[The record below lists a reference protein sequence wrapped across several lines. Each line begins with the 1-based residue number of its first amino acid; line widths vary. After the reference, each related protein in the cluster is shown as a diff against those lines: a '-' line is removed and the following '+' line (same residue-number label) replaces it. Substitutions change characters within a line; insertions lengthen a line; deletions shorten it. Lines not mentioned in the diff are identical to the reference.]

1 MTDPAPE
8 RPARSAG
15 PGDHDAS
22 GRPGLDGGWI
32 GHRVGLPGSGP
43 PDPGTRAERPRK
55 SDETPLCSRP
65 GLDGDARDRIGA
77 GLRRLYGNLLAAP
90 VPERFTLVRGLDRSS
105 GRAPGKRP
113 AGSRDARGATPE
125 VR

>member
-22 GRPGLDGGWI
+22 G
-32 GHRVGLPGSGP
+32 
-43 PDPGTRAERPRK
+43 
-55 SDETPLCSRP
+55 RP

-90 VPERFTLVRGLDRSS
+90 VPERFTQLLDDLAEGRG
-105 GRAPGKRP
+105 GA
-113 AGSRDARGATPE
+113 SRDDSQEMPR
-125 VR
+125 